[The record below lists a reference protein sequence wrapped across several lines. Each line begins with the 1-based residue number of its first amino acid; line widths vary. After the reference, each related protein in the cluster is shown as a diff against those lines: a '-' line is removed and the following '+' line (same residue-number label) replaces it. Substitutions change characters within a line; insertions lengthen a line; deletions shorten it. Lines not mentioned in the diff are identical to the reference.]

1 MSKKSEDRYT
11 YGAAARRRKK
21 NRRKYTFYYFT
32 AAILMLAVG
41 ATLALTVFFNITDI
55 TVTDELTGDAWFL
68 DSLVPGESYSME
80 TQYVVTE
87 QDVLAGLVLM
97 GLILFL
103 PAGTWNYSNGWLFLA
118 LLFVPMIFLGLAL
131 FIKAPALLEK
141 RLQSKEKENTQKGV
155 VAASALMFLGSFV
168 LAGLDFKFSWTNVP
182 MWLVIVAAVILLASY
197 GMYAEVM
204 RENAYLSRTVEVQEN
219 QKIIDT
225 GLYGVI
231 RHPMYTA
238 TILLFLSVPLVLG
251 SFFGFAV
258 FLIYPVLIVKRIME
272 EEKLLT
278 EELEGYREYRN
289 RVKFRLIPYLW

>member
-1 MSKKSEDRYT
+1 MSKKNLLIS
-11 YGAAARRRKK
+11 
-21 NRRKYTFYYFT
+21 
-32 AAILMLAVG
+32 AV
-41 ATLALTVFFNITDI
+41 TKF
-55 TVTDELTGDAWFL
+55 
-68 DSLVPGESYSME
+68 
-80 TQYVVTE
+80 
-87 QDVLAGLVLM
+87 LAGLVLV
-97 GLILFL
+97 GLVLFL

-168 LAGLDFKFSWTNVP
+168 LAGLDFRFGWTNVP

-219 QKIIDT
+219 QKVIDT

-238 TILLFLSVPLVLG
+238 TIFLFLSIPLVLG
-251 SFFGFAV
+251 SWISFAIM
-258 FLIYPVLIVKRIME
+258 LLYPAAIVARIGN
-272 EEKLLT
+272 EEKVL
-278 EELEGYREYRN
+278 EEGLEGYKAYKEKVKYRL
-289 RVKFRLIPYLW
+289 VPFVW

>member
-1 MSKKSEDRYT
+1 MTKKKLLIS
-11 YGAAARRRKK
+11 
-21 NRRKYTFYYFT
+21 
-32 AAILMLAVG
+32 AI
-41 ATLALTVFFNITDI
+41 TKF
-55 TVTDELTGDAWFL
+55 
-68 DSLVPGESYSME
+68 
-80 TQYVVTE
+80 
-87 QDVLAGLVLM
+87 LAGLVLM

-168 LAGLDFKFSWTNVP
+168 LAGLDFRFGWTNVP
-182 MWLVIVAAVILLASY
+182 MWLVVVAAVILLASY

-238 TILLFLSVPLVLG
+238 TIFLFLSIPLVLG
-251 SFFGFAV
+251 SWISFV
-258 FLIYPVLIVKRIME
+258 IMLLYPIAIVARIGN
-272 EEKLLT
+272 EEKVL
-278 EELEGYREYRN
+278 EEGLEGYKEYKEK
-289 RVKFRLIPYLW
+289 VKYRLVPFIW